1 VVINCDLRSSDG
13 REEVTVIKQ
22 LPDGSSRTETRVTEG
37 NHNGS
42 KEEGWSLVPRGGL
55 EVPGPREEMLGQKPE
70 SVLDE
75 LWQTFFGK

>member
-1 VVINCDLRSSDG
+1 MVKLG
-13 REEVTVIKQ
+13 RETKRE
-22 LPDGSSRTETRVTEG
+22 TETEKPSDMCLYCRVRRT
-37 NHNGS
+37 
-42 KEEGWSLVPRGGL
+42 GWSLVPKGGM

>member
-1 VVINCDLRSSDG
+1 MVINCDLRSSDG

-37 NHNGS
+37 NHKGS

-55 EVPGPREEMLGQKPE
+55 EVPGSREEMLGQKPE
-70 SVLDE
+70 SILDE